1 MERIVRAFAPAS
13 IANVSCGFDVLGM
26 AICDL
31 GDIVEVSSTYKNSIE
46 IIEIVHGIELSY
58 DVEKNSCGVV
68 ARKMLDESGQNRG
81 VNIRIIKGYTS
92 GSGLGSSAASSVAT
106 ALAMNKFLNASYSD
120 TKLVEF
126 AMEGEFIACGTRHAD
141 NVAASMFG
149 GISLVKELR
158 PLEIV
163 QLPVPENLFV
173 SVLFP
178 QFRLETSTSR
188 NIISEDIKLKLASQQ
203 WGNLA
208 SFVSGLYQNDYELI
222 GRSMKDVVAE
232 KFRSILIPSYNEMKS
247 EAMHCGALGFGISG
261 SGPAVFALS
270 HGRQIA
276 DQVKQAMEIAFQ
288 SSGIEYRTFVSEIRV
303 KKAEII
309 KSGSKYYNELYKYQQ
324 QVAHF

>member
-26 AICDL
+26 AICYL

-106 ALAMNKFLNASYSD
+106 ALAMNKFLNANYSD

-126 AMEGEFIACGTRHAD
+126 AMEGEFIACRTRHAD

-163 QLPVPENLFV
+163 QLPVPKNLYV

-178 QFRLETSTSR
+178 QFRLETSASR

-232 KFRSILIPSYNEMKS
+232 KHRSILIPSYNEMKI
-247 EAMHCGALGFGISG
+247 EALHCGALGFGISG

-270 HGRQIA
+270 HGMQKA
-276 DQVKQAMEIAFQ
+276 NKVEQAMRVAFQ
-288 SSGIEYRTFVSEIRV
+288 SSGIEYRSFVSEIRV

-309 KSGSKYYNELYKYQQ
+309 KSGSKYYDELYKYQQ
-324 QVAHF
+324 QVAHL

>member
-26 AICDL
+26 AICNL

-81 VNIRIIKGYTS
+81 VNIRIIKGFTS

-106 ALAMNKFLNASYSD
+106 ALAMNKFLNANYSD

-149 GISLVKELR
+149 GISLVKELH

-163 QLPVPENLFV
+163 QLPVPKNLYV

-178 QFRLETSTSR
+178 QFRLETSASR
-188 NIISEDIKLKLASQQ
+188 NVISEDIKLKLASQQ

-232 KFRSILIPSYNEMKS
+232 KNRSILIPSYDDMKK
-247 EAMHCGALGFGISG
+247 EALRCGALGFGISG

-270 HGRQIA
+270 HGKQKA
-276 DQVKQAMEIAFQ
+276 VKVKEAMGTAFQ
-288 SSGIEYRTFVSEIRV
+288 ASEMEYRSFVSEIRV

-309 KSGSKYYNELYKYQQ
+309 KSNSNYYDELYKYQQ
-324 QVAHF
+324 QIAHL

>member
-46 IIEIVHGIELSY
+46 IIEIVHGKELSY

-68 ARKMLDESGQNRG
+68 ARKMLNESRQKRG
-81 VNIRIIKGYTS
+81 VNIRIIKGYAS

-106 ALAMNKFLNASYSD
+106 AMAMNKFLNLNYAD

-126 AMEGEFIACGTRHAD
+126 ALEGEFAACGTRHAD

-149 GISLVKELR
+149 GISLIKELS

-163 QLPVPENLFV
+163 QLPVPKNLFV

-178 QFRLETSTSR
+178 QFKLETSASR
-188 NIISEDIKLKLASQQ
+188 NVLSEDIKLKLASQQ

-222 GRSMKDVVAE
+222 SRSMKDVVAE
-232 KFRSILIPSYNEMKS
+232 KYRSVLIPSYHEMKDI
-247 EAMHCGALGFGISG
+247 ALLNGALGFGISG

-270 HGRQIA
+270 RGKQTAHE
-276 DQVKQAMEIAFQ
+276 VKRAMGEVFQ
-288 SSGIEYRTFVSEIRV
+288 SSGLEYRSFVSKIRM

-309 KSGSKYYNELYKYQQ
+309 KSNSKHYHELYQYQQ
-324 QVAHF
+324 QIANI

>member
-46 IIEIVHGIELSY
+46 IIEIVHGSELSY

-68 ARKMLDESGQNRG
+68 ARAMLNESGQNRG
-81 VNIRIIKGYTS
+81 INIRIIKGYAS

-106 ALAMNKFLNASYSD
+106 AIAMNGFLNANYSK

-126 AMEGEFIACGTRHAD
+126 AMEGEFAACGTRHAD
-141 NVAASMFG
+141 NVAASMYG
-149 GISLVKELR
+149 GISLIKELN

-163 QLPVPENLFV
+163 QLPVPRNLYV

-178 QFRLETSTSR
+178 QFRLNTSVSR
-188 NIISEDIKLKLASQQ
+188 NVINEDIKLKVASQQ

-222 GRSMKDVVAE
+222 SRSMKDVVAE
-232 KFRSILIPSYNEMKS
+232 KSRSVLIPFYNEMKT
-247 EAMHCGALGFGISG
+247 AALKNGALGFGISG

-270 HGRQIA
+270 HGKQNAVQAKIA
-276 DQVKQAMEIAFQ
+276 MDAAFQ
-288 SSGIEYRTFVSEIRV
+288 SNGMQFQSFISNIRK

-309 KSGSKYYNELYKYQQ
+309 KSNSKHYHELYKYQQ
-324 QVAHF
+324 QVANI